1 MVVRYFINASDGAA
15 GSVPEKVPDAVTPAL
30 DLDVEPGFPD
40 PHREGVFPYGGLA
53 WSQDSATDGRAW
65 AAIGSGK
72 VFDQL
77 NGKQALTVELVLRA
91 QSFSTDAVRP
101 SRLFGLHAYSDL
113 LERIDRFSLV
123 VGGSIPS
130 GRLGAYWNQQTP
142 SEEDDRAGQW
152 VVDLSTRQVVHL
164 VVETSAPEVERVR
177 LYVNGSH
184 VPGEAGV
191 AGVTPPSA
199 NEPLS
204 LQAND
209 ALVLGNAFAGGASFQ
224 GVLHYAA
231 VYDVAL
237 DEPRLA
243 AHACAL
249 LASDDAPPEG

>member
-30 DLDVEPGFPD
+30 DLDVAPGSPD
-40 PHREGVFPYGGLA
+40 PRREGVFPHGGLA
-53 WSQDSATDGRAW
+53 WSQPPNGDGRAL

-72 VFDQL
+72 VFGQL

-91 QSFSTDAVRP
+91 QGFSAAVAHP
-101 SRLFGLHAYSDL
+101 SRLFGLHASDAVN
-113 LERIDRFSLV
+113 RIDRFSLV
-123 VGGSIPS
+123 AGGSIPS

-152 VVDLSTRQVVHL
+152 AVDLSTRQVVHL

-204 LQAND
+204 LQASD
-209 ALVLGNAFAGGASFQ
+209 ALVLGNAFVGGASFQ

-231 VYDVAL
+231 VYDEAL